1 MANQPCNCPPL
12 YVSGPG
18 GVCNP
23 LIPGLPQLDCNTK
36 LNPAQQAATY
46 AGTQVAGGVVPSL
59 FGPIGTVITKAV
71 PVIALFSFG
80 LILLIIGFILLKG

>member
-1 MANQPCNCPPL
+1 MATQDTCNCPPL
-12 YVSGPG
+12 YASGPG

-36 LNPAQQAATY
+36 LNPAQEAATHV
-46 AGTQVAGGVVPSL
+46 TSTVVPGIA
-59 FGPIGTVITKAV
+59 GPIMQFVQHAV